1 MIAPKVRADS
11 WAALLSPEQQW
22 ALFNYHY
29 EVVHGKWELSCAW
42 AEKEFELPSRPSHN
56 AFYEWL
62 KKMNKL
68 EDLHN
73 EEIRTLADERAKSA
87 AAQLTVGSE
96 TMRQALTA
104 KMMDL
109 ILVSGDLKAADI
121 VKNIFTALS
130 QEDTAAKALQLK
142 GREVELKQQAQE
154 TRDEQLKLAEK
165 KFKDEQT
172 RRTAAEA
179 RADKAEQIAK
189 TLQEKVKELEKALK
203 DAGKVNVVDT
213 SKVMDELDKL
223 LGMKK

>member
-62 KKMNKL
+62 KKMNEL

-87 AAQLTVGSE
+87 AAGLTVGSE
-96 TMRQALTA
+96 TMRQAVAA

-121 VKNIFTALS
+121 VKKIFTAIS
-130 QEDTAAKALQLK
+130 QGEATAKALELK

-154 TRDEQLKLAEK
+154 TRDEQLKLAREK
-165 KFKDEQT
+165 FE
-172 RRTAAEA
+172 AAEKRLNA
-179 RADKAEQIAK
+179 TKSVVTDEKLTPEQKIA
-189 TLQEKVKELEKALK
+189 A
-203 DAGKVNVVDT
+203 
-213 SKVMDELDKL
+213 LDKMF
-223 LGMKK
+223 GR

>member
-11 WAALLSPEQQW
+11 WAALLTPEQQW
-22 ALFNYHY
+22 ALYNHHY
-29 EVVHGKWELSCAW
+29 EIVHGKWELSCAW

-62 KKMNKL
+62 KKMNEL
-68 EDLHN
+68 EDIHN

-87 AAQLTVGSE
+87 AAGLTVGSE

-121 VKNIFTALS
+121 VKNIFTAIS
-130 QEDTAAKALQLK
+130 QGEATAKALELK

-154 TRDEQLKLAEK
+154 TRDEQLKLAREK
-165 KFKDEQT
+165 FE
-172 RRTAAEA
+172 AAERRLQA
-179 RADKAEQIAK
+179 VQDAVDKAK
-189 TLQEKVKELEKALK
+189 G
-203 DAGKVNVVDT
+203 GKIDPARVA
-213 SKVMDELDKL
+213 DEIDKI
-223 LGMKK
+223 LGRKK

>member
-22 ALFNYHY
+22 ALFNYRY

-42 AEKEFELPSRPSHN
+42 AEKEFELSRRPSR
-56 AFYEWL
+56 AGFYTWL
-62 KKMNKL
+62 EQMNKL
-68 EDLHN
+68 EEIHN
-73 EEIRTLADERAKSA
+73 EEIRTIADERAKSA

-154 TRDEQLKLAEK
+154 TRDEQLKLAREK
-165 KFKDEQT
+165 FEFDAAKKAMELASEIKSVAADDSLDDDEKIQKV
-172 RRTAAEA
+172 REA
-179 RADKAEQIAK
+179 
-189 TLQEKVKELEKALK
+189 LF
-203 DAGKVNVVDT
+203 G
-213 SKVMDELDKL
+213 
-223 LGMKK
+223 

>member
-42 AEKEFELPSRPSHN
+42 AEKEFELSRRPSR
-56 AFYEWL
+56 AGFYTWL
-62 KKMNKL
+62 EQMNKL
-68 EDLHN
+68 EEIHN
-73 EEIRTLADERAKSA
+73 EEIRTIADERAKSA

-154 TRDEQLKLAEK
+154 TRDEQLKLAREK
-165 KFKDEQT
+165 FE
-172 RRTAAEA
+172 AAEKRLNA
-179 RADKAEQIAK
+179 VKDAVKTAK
-189 TLQEKVKELEKALK
+189 TGGGLTEETLK
-203 DAGKVNVVDT
+203 KIEEAAG
-213 SKVMDELDKL
+213 L
-223 LGMKK
+223 L

>member
-42 AEKEFELPSRPSHN
+42 AEKEFELSRRPSR
-56 AFYEWL
+56 AGFYTWL
-62 KKMNKL
+62 EQMNKL
-68 EDLHN
+68 EEIHN
-73 EEIRTLADERAKSA
+73 EEIRTIADERAKSA

-154 TRDEQLKLAEK
+154 TRDEQLKLAREK
-165 KFKDEQT
+165 FEFDAAKKAMELASEIKSVAADDSLDDDEKIQKV
-172 RRTAAEA
+172 REA
-179 RADKAEQIAK
+179 
-189 TLQEKVKELEKALK
+189 LF
-203 DAGKVNVVDT
+203 G
-213 SKVMDELDKL
+213 
-223 LGMKK
+223 

>member
-42 AEKEFELPSRPSHN
+42 AEKEFELSRRPSR
-56 AFYEWL
+56 AGFYTWL
-62 KKMNKL
+62 EQMNKL
-68 EDLHN
+68 EEIHN
-73 EEIRTLADERAKSA
+73 EEIRTIADERAKSA

-96 TMRQALTA
+96 TMRQALAA

-142 GREVELKQQAQE
+142 GREVELKKQAQE
-154 TRDEQLKLAEK
+154 TRDEQLKLAREK
-165 KFKDEQT
+165 FE
-172 RRTAAEA
+172 AAERRLA
-179 RADKAEQIAK
+179 AVQDAVKTAK
-189 TLQEKVKELEKALK
+189 TGGGLTEETLK
-203 DAGKVNVVDT
+203 KIEEAAG
-213 SKVMDELDKL
+213 L
-223 LGMKK
+223 L

>member
-42 AEKEFELPSRPSHN
+42 AEKEFELSRRPSR
-56 AFYEWL
+56 AGFYTWL
-62 KKMNKL
+62 EQMNKL
-68 EDLHN
+68 EEIHN
-73 EEIRTLADERAKSA
+73 EEIRTIADERAKSA

-130 QEDTAAKALQLK
+130 QGEATAKALELK

-154 TRDEQLKLAEK
+154 TRDEQLKLAREK
-165 KFKDEQT
+165 FE
-172 RRTAAEA
+172 AAERRLQA
-179 RADKAEQIAK
+179 VQDAVDKAKGGKIDPAK
-189 TLQEKVKELEKALK
+189 VA
-203 DAGKVNVVDT
+203 
-213 SKVMDELDKL
+213 DEIDKI
-223 LGMKK
+223 LGRKK

>member
-42 AEKEFELPSRPSHN
+42 AEKEFELSRRPSR
-56 AFYEWL
+56 AGFYTWL
-62 KKMNKL
+62 EQMNKL
-68 EDLHN
+68 EEIHN
-73 EEIRTLADERAKSA
+73 EEIRTIADERAKSA

-142 GREVELKQQAQE
+142 GREVELKQQAE
-154 TRDEQLKLAEK
+154 KRKDDELALAREK
-165 KFKDEQT
+165 FE
-172 RRTAAEA
+172 AAERRLQA
-179 RADKAEQIAK
+179 VQDAVDKAKGGKIDPAK
-189 TLQEKVKELEKALK
+189 VA
-203 DAGKVNVVDT
+203 
-213 SKVMDELDKL
+213 DEIDKI
-223 LGMKK
+223 LGRKK

>member
-29 EVVHGKWELSCAW
+29 EVVHSKWELSCAW
-42 AEKEFELPSRPSHN
+42 AEKEFELSRRPSR
-56 AFYEWL
+56 AGFYTWL
-62 KKMNKL
+62 EQMNKL
-68 EDLHN
+68 EEIHN

-154 TRDEQLKLAEK
+154 TRDEQLKLAREK
-165 KFKDEQT
+165 FE
-172 RRTAAEA
+172 AAERRLNA
-179 RADKAEQIAK
+179 VQEAVKTAK
-189 TLQEKVKELEKALK
+189 NKGGLTEETLKKIEEA
-203 DAGKVNVVDT
+203 AG
-213 SKVMDELDKL
+213 L
-223 LGMKK
+223 L

>member
-42 AEKEFELPSRPSHN
+42 AEKEFELSRRPSR
-56 AFYEWL
+56 AGFYTWL
-62 KKMNKL
+62 EQMNKL
-68 EDLHN
+68 EEIHN
-73 EEIRTLADERAKSA
+73 EEIRTIADERAKSA

-154 TRDEQLKLAEK
+154 TRDEQLKLAREK
-165 KFKDEQT
+165 FE
-172 RRTAAEA
+172 AAERRLQA
-179 RADKAEQIAK
+179 VQDAVDKAKGGKLDPAK
-189 TLQEKVKELEKALK
+189 VA
-203 DAGKVNVVDT
+203 
-213 SKVMDELDKL
+213 DEIDKI
-223 LGMKK
+223 LGRKK

>member
-42 AEKEFELPSRPSHN
+42 AEKEFELSRRPSR
-56 AFYEWL
+56 AGFYTWL
-62 KKMNKL
+62 EQMNKL
-68 EDLHN
+68 EEIHN
-73 EEIRTLADERAKSA
+73 EEIRTIADERAKSA

-154 TRDEQLKLAEK
+154 TRDEQLKLAREK
-165 KFKDEQT
+165 FE
-172 RRTAAEA
+172 AAERRLQA
-179 RADKAEQIAK
+179 VQDAVDKAKGGKIDP
-189 TLQEKVKELEKALK
+189 TKVADEIDKILGRKK
-203 DAGKVNVVDT
+203 KV
-213 SKVMDELDKL
+213 
-223 LGMKK
+223 